1 MKRGP
6 VALLAVLLAAAP
18 AHAQD
23 GRRLISGVEYR
34 AMSFDSGLST
44 QTKSVAVLSMP
55 IGVVWNVS
63 RRLSLDVGTRFASA
77 TREAWDSVASATI
90 SGLTD
95 TQARLV
101 YQVAPDLLVL
111 TVSANLPTGK
121 STITGE
127 QLDVAS
133 AIAHDLIPYPVSSFG
148 SGTSVT
154 TGLAFAVPV
163 GGWALG
169 IGGSYRVS
177 GTYQLFTGVADTNA
191 SAPFRPGA
199 EIRARVGLDRV
210 VGQGR
215 VALGVTYSSFAVDEL
230 GDQQVLRPG
239 KRWLSQAS
247 LSFPVGNVGFALYGW
262 NLYRSAGAEVAS
274 GAATERQNLLVAGL
288 GATILAGRRQI
299 RPSFEYR
306 RHWADD
312 AQGSLGPAGALLS
325 AGLRVLLPVGER
337 FALMPAARFDT
348 GNVANE
354 ASGANVAVTGFS
366 GGVTLRVNW

>member
-1 MKRGP
+1 VRRAALALAA
-6 VALLAVLLAAAP
+6 VALSAAP
-18 AHAQD
+18 ARAQD
-23 GRRLISGVEYR
+23 ARRLVGGVEYR
-34 AMSFDSGLST
+34 AMAFDSGLST
-44 QTKSVAVLSMP
+44 QTKTVTVLSMP
-55 IGVVWNVS
+55 FGVVWNAS

-215 VALGVTYSSFAVDEL
+215 VALGLTYSSFAVDEL

-262 NLYRSAGAEVAS
+262 NLYRTAGSEVAS

-312 AQGSLGPAGALLS
+312 SQGALGPAGALLS

-337 FALMPAARFDT
+337 FALLPAARFDT

-354 ASGANVAVTGFS
+354 TSGENVAVTGFS
-366 GGVTLRVNW
+366 GGITLRMNW